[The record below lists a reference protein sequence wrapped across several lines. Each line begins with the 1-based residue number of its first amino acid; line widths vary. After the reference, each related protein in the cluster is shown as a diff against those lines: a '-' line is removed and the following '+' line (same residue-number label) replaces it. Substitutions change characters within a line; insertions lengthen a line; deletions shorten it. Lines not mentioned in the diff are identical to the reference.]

1 MKKIQIEFAAF
12 KEKQEALNESLK
24 ERFHSIEEKYQSLR
38 RQTEE
43 NNVTISAVVQIQSI
57 RNELVVFEERIR
69 DLEALNQAKNAN
81 VILIFKMISLNLL
94 KSLSFIKFIGAR
106 NR

>member
-1 MKKIQIEFAAF
+1 
-12 KEKQEALNESLK
+12 
-24 ERFHSIEEKYQSLR
+24 LR

-43 NNVTISAVVQIQSI
+43 NNGNISVVVQIQSI

-69 DLEALNQAKNAN
+69 RLEALNQAKNTN
-81 VILIFKMISLNLL
+81 VFLIFEMISLNLL
-94 KSLSFIKFIGAR
+94 KSLSFIIYIGAR

>member
-1 MKKIQIEFAAF
+1 
-12 KEKQEALNESLK
+12 
-24 ERFHSIEEKYQSLR
+24 LR

-43 NNVTISAVVQIQSI
+43 NNGNISVVFQIQSI

-69 DLEALNQAKNAN
+69 RLEALNQAKNTN
-81 VILIFKMISLNLL
+81 VILIFEMISLNLL
-94 KSLSFIKFIGAR
+94 KSLSFIIYIGAR